1 LIRPLPRWIECQ
13 GEAEMK
19 AFLEGLQYPHWM
31 IFVGTLLAMVGLVG
45 FAFSKNM
52 EGPSRASRKAD
63 AVRMRQ

>member
-1 LIRPLPRWIECQ
+1 
-13 GEAEMK
+13 MK
-19 AFLEGLQYPHWM
+19 ALLEGLQYPHWM
-31 IFVGTLLAMVGLVG
+31 IFVGTLLAMVGFVG